1 MFDKIN
7 LVYRNYLL
15 QSVKWQLGSPVS
27 GGESQ
32 TTSEAPTVCRVV
44 IEQSDM
50 YTNVLSS
57 LADCVNE
64 DSLPSKSRTFPQ
76 RVSDHLRGSH
86 SMLCVIEQSD
96 IVIVKF
102 IFVFCTY
109 VHK

>member
-1 MFDKIN
+1 MALVLDKIN

-32 TTSEAPTVCRVV
+32 STTDAPAVCRVV
-44 IEQSDM
+44 IDQSDM

-64 DSLPSKSRTFPQ
+64 DSLPSKSLACPQ
-76 RVSDHLRGSH
+76 WDSDRLLR
-86 SMLCVIEQSD
+86 LRPKLVTVI
-96 IVIVKF
+96 
-102 IFVFCTY
+102 
-109 VHK
+109 